1 MWLFEATGVVLGGA
15 VMTTG
20 LDLDQSGCCDGL
32 REWLVN
38 QSGVMAA
45 T

>member
-1 MWLFEATGVVLGGA
+1 MTIGVDV
-15 VMTTG
+15 
-20 LDLDQSGCCDGL
+20 DQSGYCDGL

-38 QSGVMAA
+38 HSGVMAA

>member
-1 MWLFEATGVVLGGA
+1 
-15 VMTTG
+15 MTTG
-20 LDLDQSGCCDGL
+20 VDLDQSGCCDGL

-38 QSGVMAA
+38 HSGVMAA